1 MLIARLGSDK
11 SVGDETTEE
20 KRTNFIPHRLRNG
33 AKTKGQ
39 KGKTPKNISAETT
52 QANKKTKDHFHA
64 REQSSKQS
72 KV

>member
-20 KRTNFIPHRLRNG
+20 KRTDFIPHRLRNG

-39 KGKTPKNISAETT
+39 KAKRQKTISAKTT
-52 QANKKTKDHFHA
+52 QANKKSVDDFHA
-64 REQSSKQS
+64 RVRSSKQ
-72 KV
+72 